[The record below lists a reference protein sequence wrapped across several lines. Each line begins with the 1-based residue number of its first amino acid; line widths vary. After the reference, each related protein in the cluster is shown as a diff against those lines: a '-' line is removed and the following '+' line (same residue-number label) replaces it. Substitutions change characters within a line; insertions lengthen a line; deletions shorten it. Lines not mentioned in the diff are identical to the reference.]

1 MMKERVLF
9 WDILKGLGII
19 AIVLGHCC
27 RPAAPY
33 VYSCHLALFF
43 FVSAFFYNEKKY
55 LNSPFAYFGNLLKN
69 NWPKYVFYLSLLI
82 FMRNFFVR
90 FAMDISV
97 SYYESI
103 GQVMDSVAKAFV
115 FSCSE
120 RFGGAMWFVLPN
132 MIAGMVLA
140 VSVCLSARVS
150 SLVAKEKTRSR
161 AKYIIL
167 VVLAI
172 LLVAAFSRTPMIFGI
187 HNSFLML
194 PVCLGAYFVRKAA
207 GMDLSKYLKWWL
219 ALAFTILIAILIK
232 FAGMR
237 VELSAKIKPGYF
249 WLYVLSFTGIYV
261 FMYLAK
267 VIEKTPRFNKFI
279 AWLGENS
286 FPIMALHFAAIK
298 LVDRIYCLMIG
309 EKNPAVIGKW
319 VYSFPKLWWV
329 YLIAGTVL
337 PAIFGTIMRR
347 IKKSVD
353 KSLEKKSIKEQV

>member
-1 MMKERVLF
+1 MKERVLF

-43 FVSAFFYNEKKY
+43 FVSAYFYNEKKY
-55 LNSPFAYFGNLLKN
+55 LDSPYAYLGNLFKN
-69 NWPKYVFYLSLLI
+69 NWPKYVFYLSLI
-82 FMRNFFVR
+82 IVMRNFFVH
-90 FAMDISV
+90 FAMDLSV

-103 GQVMDSVAKAFV
+103 GQVMDSIAKAFV

-132 MIAGMVLA
+132 MIAGTILA
-140 VSVCLSARVS
+140 LSVCFSARVS
-150 SLVAKEKTRSR
+150 SFAPTEKSKVY
-161 AKYIIL
+161 AKYIVL
-167 VVLAI
+167 VVLAVC
-172 LLVAAFSRTPMIFGI
+172 LVAAFSRTPMIFGI

-219 ALAFTILIAILIK
+219 ALPFAILIAILIK

-237 VELSAKIKPGYF
+237 VELSAKIIPGHF

-261 FMYLAK
+261 FMYLSK
-267 VIEKTPRFNKFI
+267 VIEKIPHFNKFI

-286 FPIMALHFAAIK
+286 FAIMALHFIAIK
-298 LVDRIYCLMIG
+298 LVDRVYCLMVG
-309 EKNPAVIGKW
+309 EKDPAVISKW
-319 VYSFPKLWWV
+319 VYSYPKLWWV
-329 YLIAGTVL
+329 YLIAGAVL
-337 PAIFGTIMRR
+337 PAIFGTAMKK
-347 IKKSVD
+347 IKKASD
-353 KSLEKKSIKEQV
+353 ELIEKRKNQV